1 MKTKHFTPTVWLGL
15 AALTASAW
23 AQDAAMPATAN
34 PAPAAPEPVVA
45 LPPHTSE
52 GLRFNFRGAPLETVL
67 NYMSDAAG
75 YIIVLETPV
84 KGTVDMWSSQPV
96 TKEEA
101 VQLLN
106 IALNKNGYA
115 ATVQGRS
122 LVVSS
127 KDDAKK
133 RNLPIRTGN
142 NSEEIPANAEMVIQ
156 IIPLRHIDATTAA
169 RDLGTLLPGTSTIT
183 PNADSNSLVI
193 TDTNINLKHVVELVS
208 ALDTSID
215 TVSTMRIFKLKN
227 ADPYEMAQ
235 LLTNLYA
242 APTTN
247 ANGRG
252 GQNVQFG
259 QNAGGRGGFAG
270 GGGLA
275 NAAAAFGAAFG
286 GGAGGGGGGGGG
298 GRGGRGGG
306 TTNRFVPV
314 VAVADP
320 RTYSVIVTASKEQ
333 MPDITEMVTQLDV
346 STARKQKVFVYTMEN
361 ANVKQVETTLKN
373 LFQSTNSRTTTNTQ
387 PDALTTRATANA
399 QNNTAQTL
407 SLGTASATGG
417 RGN

>member
-23 AQDAAMPATAN
+23 AQDAAIPATAN
-34 PAPAAPEPVVA
+34 PAPAAPETAVA
-45 LPPHTSE
+45 PPPHTSD

-96 TKEEA
+96 TKDEA

-106 IALNKNGYA
+106 IALNKNGYTA
-115 ATVQGRS
+115 IVQGRS

-142 NSEEIPANAEMVIQ
+142 NPDEIPATAEMVIQ

-215 TVSTMRIFKLKN
+215 TVSTMKIFKLKN

-252 GQNVQFG
+252 GQNGVFG
-259 QNAGGRGGFAG
+259 QNAGGRGGFG
-270 GGGLA
+270 
-275 NAAAAFGAAFG
+275 NAAAVLGAAL
-286 GGAGGGGGGGGG
+286 AGGGGGGGGG
-298 GRGGRGGG
+298 FGGGGGGGRAGRTGAGGSS
-306 TTNRFVPV
+306 NRFVPV

-333 MPDITEMVTQLDV
+333 MPDIAEMVTQLDT

-387 PDALTTRATANA
+387 PDALTTRATTNA

-407 SLGTASATGG
+407 QLGTTGSTG
-417 RGN
+417 ARGN